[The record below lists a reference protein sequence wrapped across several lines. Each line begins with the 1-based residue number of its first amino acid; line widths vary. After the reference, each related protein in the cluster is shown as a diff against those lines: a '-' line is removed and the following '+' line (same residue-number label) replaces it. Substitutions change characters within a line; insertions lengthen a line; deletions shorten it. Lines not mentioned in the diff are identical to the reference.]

1 MYLSVG
7 HRNGVFL
14 IELAPDDH
22 LHGGACDGQHLAPG
36 DGHGRAL
43 ATGEP
48 LGYQS
53 MYLGFID

>member
-36 DGHGRAL
+36 DGHGRTMA
-43 ATGEP
+43 AGEP

-53 MYLGFID
+53 KY